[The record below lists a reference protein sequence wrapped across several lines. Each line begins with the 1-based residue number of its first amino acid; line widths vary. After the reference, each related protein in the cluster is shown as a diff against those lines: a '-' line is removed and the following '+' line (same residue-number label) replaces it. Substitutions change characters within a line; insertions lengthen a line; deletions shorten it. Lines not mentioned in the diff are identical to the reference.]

1 MAGQCISCLLVN
13 PGFTALRDESMSPL
27 MVRIETTVRDSN
39 SPADPFADPFSG
51 GTGAPAKVGYRF
63 STGRQGFLEQ
73 HDAATGLATQRL
85 DPGRPARVDI
95 CAVKICS
102 VQSKK
107 RVRDVLNCR
116 FQCLGPLLAVSGVH
130 VGWRMAEQIPFDIC
144 FDGRMPVGREHVA
157 HT

>member
-1 MAGQCISCLLVN
+1 MPTGMI
-13 PGFTALRDESMSPL
+13 
-27 MVRIETTVRDSN
+27 RIVGTVDDSN
-39 SPADPFADPFSG
+39 LLTDPPDPISRRAG
-51 GTGAPAKVGYRF
+51 EPAKVEYRF
-63 STGRQGFLEQ
+63 SAGRQGFLEQ
-73 HDAATGLATQRL
+73 HYAAAGLAAQRL
-85 DPGRPARVDI
+85 DHGQTARVGS
-95 CAVKICS
+95 CAVRICS